1 MNTPPKILVVDDSA
15 VILKAFEAKL
25 TAAGL
30 SVIISREA
38 LAAVGLARVEKPDLI
53 ILDINFPPETGFSS
67 LQWDGL
73 SVLQWFKRYEDVAA
87 IPILVMSSDAP
98 EACEKKVL
106 AGGAA
111 AFSAQAG
118 GLRPTPRRNPAGS
131 RGEISPASP
140 APTTLLS
147 ASCNC
152 CTENGFPT
160 TQSTFASRDLSP
172 LMDSA
177 YAVSRMIGCEHRA
190 LADFPRQIQPIHGVQ
205 LQVRDH
211 ELRIYR
217 ARIVSRRFPHPRR
230 RPPDGL

>member
-15 VILKAFEAKL
+15 VILKAFDAKL

-30 SVIISREA
+30 SVILSREA

-53 ILDINFPPETGFSS
+53 ILDINFPPEVGFSS

-111 AFSAQAG
+111 AFLHKPVDFDQLLAAI
-118 GLRPTPRRNPAGS
+118 PR
-131 RGEISPASP
+131 
-140 APTTLLS
+140 
-147 ASCNC
+147 
-152 CTENGFPT
+152 
-160 TQSTFASRDLSP
+160 
-172 LMDSA
+172 
-177 YAVSRMIGCEHRA
+177 V
-190 LADFPRQIQPIHGVQ
+190 LA
-205 LQVRDH
+205 
-211 ELRIYR
+211 
-217 ARIVSRRFPHPRR
+217 AK
-230 RPPDGL
+230 